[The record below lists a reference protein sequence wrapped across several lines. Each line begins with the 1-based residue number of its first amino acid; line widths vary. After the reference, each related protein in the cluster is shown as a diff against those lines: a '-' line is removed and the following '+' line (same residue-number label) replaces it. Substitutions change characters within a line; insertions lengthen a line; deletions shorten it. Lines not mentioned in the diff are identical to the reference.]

1 MVTTSSTIWSTN
13 KQLNLKD
20 KLTGMWAEDIWIFPD
35 SYHKNQKWRIKFF
48 CKSNTINYELKF
60 SCSYRFKNNEWS
72 SKTRTIATFIHR
84 IIKWLNKQVKTEIS
98 LMAKSCEKWIISL
111 RTFLINEHRWHP
123 ENKVVING
131 SQELKSYKKEDPCIY
146 IFKGI
151 YKVLQEYYDER
162 TQYEKDIWDLRKLG
176 YEINKASSHYKLNF
190 NKIRQKWLKN
200 TAKIYLKYN
209 LSKNSVANTI
219 NKLVALNHFSIFLYE
234 NYPLIKAPNIDRTVI
249 INYLAYISSK
259 NISSNSKNQYVI
271 SLRNFL
277 EVCGK
282 QGWGDITSK
291 PLIYNEDLP
300 QRTEKQPR
308 FIPESVLNQLNEH
321 LEELPL
327 YIMRMVLIIQEC
339 GMRISELCTIPFNCL
354 EQDSTGDWFLLY
366 YQIKTKK
373 EHRIPITNEIVAIIQ
388 EQQHEDIKQFTKEAK
403 YLFYD
408 LKGRIITRQTF
419 STALNK
425 IAYNNKIRDDTDEL
439 FRFKSHQFRHTV
451 GTRMINNGVPQYII
465 QRYLGHKCA
474 KATSGYTHILDQTL
488 KKEFAK
494 FKCKMVNVNGKIID
508 DNSSPNS
515 VELQWIKKNV
525 IIQTLPNG
533 YCCLPVSSEECPH
546 ANACLTCTHFRTD
559 LSFLDMH
566 KKQLKSTEKI
576 LKEAK
581 NKGWHRILEMNQKI
595 KENLQQIILML
606 EGEKNNT

>member
-111 RTFLINEHRWHP
+111 RTFLINEDRWHP

-162 TQYEKDIWDLRKLG
+162 TEYEKDIWDLRKLG

-308 FIPESVLNQLNEH
+308 FIPESVLNLS
-321 LEELPL
+321 
-327 YIMRMVLIIQEC
+327 LI
-339 GMRISELCTIPFNCL
+339 
-354 EQDSTGDWFLLY
+354 
-366 YQIKTKK
+366 
-373 EHRIPITNEIVAIIQ
+373 
-388 EQQHEDIKQFTKEAK
+388 
-403 YLFYD
+403 
-408 LKGRIITRQTF
+408 
-419 STALNK
+419 
-425 IAYNNKIRDDTDEL
+425 
-439 FRFKSHQFRHTV
+439 
-451 GTRMINNGVPQYII
+451 
-465 QRYLGHKCA
+465 
-474 KATSGYTHILDQTL
+474 HI
-488 KKEFAK
+488 
-494 FKCKMVNVNGKIID
+494 
-508 DNSSPNS
+508 
-515 VELQWIKKNV
+515 
-525 IIQTLPNG
+525 
-533 YCCLPVSSEECPH
+533 
-546 ANACLTCTHFRTD
+546 
-559 LSFLDMH
+559 
-566 KKQLKSTEKI
+566 
-576 LKEAK
+576 
-581 NKGWHRILEMNQKI
+581 
-595 KENLQQIILML
+595 
-606 EGEKNNT
+606 